1 LGGKAEFIEARKSL
15 LKFAPYQN
23 ADTIDSDYDT
33 YYTVYVAGQ
42 LAQFKKI

>member
-15 LKFAPYQN
+15 LKFAPYQS